1 MARPDIDARQ
11 LSLVEDRVTALEIT
25 AAALEEEVQFKA
37 GQLEGLAAEL
47 LAAENSRNTL
57 RDELARLSSEI
68 ASTKDKIETE
78 QKELSTEKDLLTKS
92 IEELT
97 RKEDLLREAEKKNE
111 TIEAEFLVS
120 KRDFEAEK
128 LELVAKQTELSAK
141 LENLGREKSEL
152 SAARQAFEDK
162 KLAFTNERQAFEA
175 EKLAFAA
182 ERKENLAAQEL
193 EKKQLSEKKQAL
205 RYEKEQL
212 DALAAELERLTPF
225 IEKAKALA
233 REEAAK
239 AEAAAKK
246 EAEDKQ
252 KRDEEAAK
260 RKAAKEQSLEQKKLN
275 EAAKLAKQKAAQ
287 KEAEEAQLLD
297 EASAAPTA
305 AASVEAQLLPPPA
318 EAATTTALSP
328 SISAAGVVTLGTALG
343 SAKGIGRATSSSS
356 LTHEREADKTSAA
369 TSITAAGVG
378 APLLTT
384 PAEASTTTA
393 LSPSISAAGVAKL
406 GSAKERRVTL
416 SISLAPKKEADKTS
430 AATPTTAAGVGAPLL
445 TTPAEAATT
454 TALSPSISAA
464 DVAKLGEAI
473 GRRVDFSNSLSPEID
488 EDIVEISFQDFKKLL
503 KSQEAKDLEIRND
516 RIPIIIGIAKSRG
529 ADLVN
534 RNLAEEGEAEEM
546 PISVA
551 LSLCRANPKDASS
564 FELFKILIRN
574 GAEIGSSVKIATKL
588 MVGNCLEYLIISG
601 ANIFPALQL
610 IHSIEDVA
618 EKIATKT
625 FLNKVLT
632 IIFQNQEIPLSK
644 RNRIQEILRSKIEE
658 GILALALPD
667 EGSSLFWQDCK
678 DVVTTPLVK
687 ASAGG
692 ASGAGAGSATVSAA
706 ATDSSDLISQYAIS
720 FKMLITGKNRE
731 KVFVATRFL
740 NKCKT
745 QRLDIETTLDL
756 ENTANSL
763 ETPKDRTAPQFQPHP
778 TIDFF
783 PQII

>member
-1 MARPDIDARQ
+1 MARPDIDALQ
-11 LSLVEDRVTALEIT
+11 LSLVEDRVTALELR
-25 AAALEEEVQFKA
+25 AVALKEEVQFKA
-37 GQLEGLAAEL
+37 DQLEALAAEL

-78 QKELSTEKDLLTKS
+78 RKELSTEKGLLAKS

-97 RKEDLLREAEKKNE
+97 RKEDLLRKAEKKNE
-111 TIEAEFLVS
+111 AIEAEFLVS
-120 KRDFEAEK
+120 KRAFEAEK

-152 SAARQAFEDK
+152 SAAKQAFEDK
-162 KLAFTNERQAFEA
+162 KLAFANERQAFEA

-182 ERKENLAAQEL
+182 ERKANLAAQEL
-193 EKKQLSEKKQAL
+193 EKKQLSEEKQAL
-205 RYEKEQL
+205 RYRQEQL
-212 DALAAELERLTPF
+212 EALAAEHDKLAPF
-225 IEKAKALA
+225 IKQAKALA
-233 REEAAK
+233 RESAAK

-260 RKAAKEQSLEQKKLN
+260 RKAAQEQSSKQQELN
-275 EAAKLAKQKAAQ
+275 DAAKLAKQKAAQ
-287 KEAEEAQLLD
+287 KEAEEAQLLGK
-297 EASAAPTA
+297 ASAATTA
-305 AASVEAQLLPPPA
+305 AASAEAPLLPPPA
-318 EAATTTALSP
+318 AASTKALS
-328 SISAAGVVTLGTALG
+328 
-343 SAKGIGRATSSSS
+343 
-356 LTHEREADKTSAA
+356 H
-369 TSITAAGVG
+369 
-378 APLLTT
+378 
-384 PAEASTTTA
+384 
-393 LSPSISAAGVAKL
+393 
-406 GSAKERRVTL
+406 
-416 SISLAPKKEADKTS
+416 
-430 AATPTTAAGVGAPLL
+430 
-445 TTPAEAATT
+445 
-454 TALSPSISAA
+454 SISAA
-464 DVAKLGEAI
+464 DVANLRAAI
-473 GRRVDFSNSLSPEID
+473 RRGIDQETSGRRVDFSSSLSPEID

-516 RIPIIIGIAKSRG
+516 RIPIIIDIAQRRRV
-529 ADLVN
+529 DIVN
-534 RNLAEEGEAEEM
+534 RNIAEEGEAEEM

-551 LSLCRANPKDASS
+551 LSLCKANPEDASS
-564 FELFKILIRN
+564 FELFKILIKN

-644 RNRIQEILRSKIEE
+644 RNRIQGILRSKIEE

-667 EGSSLFWQDCK
+667 EGSALFWQDCK

-706 ATDSSDLISQYAIS
+706 ATDSPDLTSQYAIS
-720 FKMLITGKNRE
+720 FKMLITGKNPE

-745 QRLDIETTLDL
+745 QGLDIETTLDL

-763 ETPKDRTAPQFQPHP
+763 ETPKDCAALEAALILFTAKNRTFEKIANKYREILKTRAIGLEGDKDPETSVAMIGEIRHLAKEGEKGAG
-778 TIDFF
+778 
-783 PQII
+783 